1 MSYVTRTLGPQ
12 EKVLYST
19 GYHWLVWF
27 GAALL
32 CAPAFSV
39 AVAGYP
45 FDALDYV
52 VLGLGLI
59 PLPFGLFYLGKTLS
73 TEIAV
78 TNECFIRKSG
88 IVSFDTEEL
97 ELDNIETINVEQSI
111 LGRVLGYGS
120 LTAHGTGREEIKVR
134 MVNRP
139 VALRRQIQLA
149 RERFVEMPE
158 LAIAA

>member
-1 MSYVTRTLGPQ
+1 MSYVARTLGPR
-12 EKVLYST
+12 EEIRYMT
-19 GYHWLVWF
+19 GYHWLVWL

-32 CAPAFSV
+32 CAPAV
-39 AVAGYP
+39 GVLVAGYP
-45 FDALDYV
+45 FDALDYAY
-52 VLGLGLI
+52 LGLALI
-59 PLPFGLFYLGKTLS
+59 PLPCGLFYLGRALS

-88 IVSFDTEEL
+88 IVSFHTEEL

-111 LGRVLGYGS
+111 PGRLLGFGT
-120 LTAHGTGREEIKVR
+120 LTVHGTGREEIKVS

-149 RERFVEMPE
+149 RERFEEIPE
-158 LAIAA
+158 AIAA